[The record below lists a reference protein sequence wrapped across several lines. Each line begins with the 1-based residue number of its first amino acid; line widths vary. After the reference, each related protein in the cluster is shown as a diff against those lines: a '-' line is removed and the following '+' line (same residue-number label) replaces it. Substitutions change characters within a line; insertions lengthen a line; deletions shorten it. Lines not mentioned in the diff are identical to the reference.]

1 MLHHEL
7 RQDSWMVCAKLMYGV
22 PRVKVLQSFAP
33 VHSVSDLVIHG
44 EESGDRMESL
54 ECEGVVGQQ
63 HGQSCR
69 LVGLPSD
76 HLGQPMKLHKQ
87 VSGAAHRLGLLTN

>member
-1 MLHHEL
+1 
-7 RQDSWMVCAKLMYGV
+7 
-22 PRVKVLQSFAP
+22 
-33 VHSVSDLVIHG
+33 
-44 EESGDRMESL
+44 MESL

-69 LVGLPSD
+69 LVGLTSD

-87 VSGAAHRLGLLTN
+87 VSGAAPRLGLLT